1 MPNQKTKRQN
11 VQEGSNLIKGAI
23 CELLREQPGLRCCDI
38 VRALNLRSH
47 WPDGSQRGWYC
58 WSFLQDLIGEE
69 RVNKIGKLHYLNM
82 EGDLRTI
89 QVAQGGAYLQK
100 AQKGAQLVKDSIC
113 ELLREGSAL
122 GATAIA
128 RELGLYGGPNQGVY
142 RVRIS
147 YGLLQVLVCEERA
160 NKIGT
165 KYHFNSE

>member
-1 MPNQKTKRQN
+1 MPNQITKKQN
-11 VQEGSNLIKGAI
+11 VQEGSNLIKEAI

-47 WPDGSQRGWYC
+47 WPDGSQQGWYC
-58 WSFLQDLIGEE
+58 WGFLQDLIGEE
-69 RVNKIGKLHYLNM
+69 RVNKIGKLHYLKIAGGN
-82 EGDLRTI
+82 RTNQI
-89 QVAQGGAYLQK
+89 AQAGAYLQK
-100 AQKGAQLVKDSIC
+100 AQKGVQLIKDSIC
-113 ELLREGSAL
+113 KLLRELPAL

-128 RELGLYGGPNQGVY
+128 RELGLYGDPNQGVY

-147 YGLLQVLVCEERA
+147 YGLLQVLVCEARV